1 MVVGLVFIGTANIG
15 GYTVGHTLAPHDSL
29 PSSREGGEGI
39 PQTSPLIWRLP
50 QHAPDSTPK
59 RTFTDPKT
67 HRRLPQHSRDS
78 TPKLT
83 FRGNFSWFS
92 AGLRHPES

>member
-1 MVVGLVFIGTANIG
+1 M
-15 GYTVGHTLAPHDSL
+15 
-29 PSSREGGEGI
+29 EGGEGI

-50 QHAPDSTPK
+50 QHSPDSTPK
-59 RTFTDPKT
+59 LTFTDPKT

-78 TPKLT
+78 TPKLP

-92 AGLRHPES
+92 ARSQEHTSDLQSLMRTSSAVFSLHKKHITIPLLTPNTHQ